1 MFCGK
6 TTGMITRI
14 LAPLACLALAFSP
27 APALAWGKIG
37 HRVIGA
43 IAQHHLSPQA
53 AAGVKRILG
62 VETLAEASTWPDFMR
77 SDQSDFWQHQASP
90 WHYVT
95 VPQGKTYAQTGAPP
109 EGDAVTALRRFSAT
123 IRDPKAA
130 PADKQLALR
139 FIAHLVGDLQQPLH
153 AGNGTD
159 KGGND
164 VQVTFAGKPTNLHA
178 VWDSALVDEEQLS
191 YSEMADW
198 LGARI
203 TPGNVKAW
211 SSIDPTVWIAE
222 SASLRDH
229 IYPAKGETN
238 LSFRYTFEHTAEMEL
253 RLEQGGVRLAAYLNR
268 LFATAKRR

>member
-1 MFCGK
+1 
-6 TTGMITRI
+6 MIQRI
-14 LAPLACLALAFSP
+14 LAPLAGLALALSP
-27 APALAWGKIG
+27 TAAFAWGKTG

-43 IAQHHLSPQA
+43 IAQRHLTPQA

-77 SDQSDFWQHQASP
+77 SDPSDFWQHQASP

-95 VPQGKTYAQTGAPP
+95 VPQGKTYAQVGAPP
-109 EGDAVTALRRFSAT
+109 EGDAVTALTRFSA
-123 IRDPKAA
+123 IVRDRKATF
-130 PADKQLALR
+130 ADKKLALR
-139 FIAHLVGDLQQPLH
+139 FITHLVGDLHQPLH

-164 VQVTFAGKPTNLHA
+164 VSVTFAGKPTNLHA
-178 VWDSALVDEEQLS
+178 VWDSGLVDEEQLS

-203 TPGNVKAW
+203 TPHDV
-211 SSIDPTVWIAE
+211 TVWSTTNPGVWITE
-222 SASLRDH
+222 SATLRDR
-229 IYPAKGETN
+229 IYPAKGETS
-238 LSFRYTFEHTAEMEL
+238 LSFRYVFDHSAQMEL

-268 LFATAKRR
+268 LFAPPKRR